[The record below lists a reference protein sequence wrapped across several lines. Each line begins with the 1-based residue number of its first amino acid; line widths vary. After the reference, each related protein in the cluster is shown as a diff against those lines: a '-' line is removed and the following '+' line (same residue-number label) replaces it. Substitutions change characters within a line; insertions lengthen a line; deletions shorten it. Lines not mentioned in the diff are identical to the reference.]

1 MSQELHVLQCY
12 SCETFQV
19 HIVKKS
25 KKWDCK
31 ICGER
36 QSIKKVFGR
45 GSGKDCRAHVQRLN
59 EDKRRKETFVLNR
72 RIQIQCAEN
81 AVDTGTNIP
90 SVTSSKWNKYLSDE
104 DDDEH
109 SDDSVPSELVIS
121 GASKVCKQ
129 QTIQNYSAN
138 GTVNVCGENIG
149 ILPGN
154 RNEKLTHLNETP
166 FNENEDIPP
175 HVSESSFTYFSTG
188 NYTYSD
194 YKSRGTN
201 PICDLQ
207 RNSSPL
213 CFTLLPETS
222 TSTALLSCDSQQE
235 IVSDIS
241 SDNFASNTWNTVF
254 GKQQLYETDVGDI
267 IPPKCEIKRQEEE
280 KATMQL
286 QSHICRSYVTDSG
299 NIAKNLEK
307 NVKKFFSDKYNED
320 ELDEILKF

>member
-12 SCETFQV
+12 SCETFQ
-19 HIVKKS
+19 
-25 KKWDCK
+25 
-31 ICGER
+31 
-36 QSIKKVFGR
+36 VFGR